1 MFFSRYTAILLCAAV
16 LLAGGQ
22 TFAQD
27 AAQVKLG
34 FVDVE
39 KAIFTIDEGK
49 ARLKTLQDWA
59 TPVQEELATLSR
71 EISGLQAEMA
81 SKQGVANDAA
91 LGELNRRLVDK
102 QRVFEDKQ
110 RRGKRDFDERQEA
123 ILKDLGGKLND
134 VITKY
139 ADENRFTAV
148 FILKPNDLVYL
159 AHTADITDTVIKLFN
174 ERYPYQQAK

>member
-1 MFFSRYTAILLCAAV
+1 MVFSRFTAILLCGALIV
-16 LLAGGQ
+16 AGGQ
-22 TFAQD
+22 ALAQE
-27 AAQVKLG
+27 AVQVKLG

-39 KAIFTIDEGK
+39 KSLFSIDEGK
-49 ARLKTLQDWA
+49 ARLKALQDWA
-59 TPVQEELATLSR
+59 KPVQEELAALSR
-71 EISGLQAEMA
+71 EISGLQADLA

-91 LGELNRRLVDK
+91 LGDLNRRLVDR

-110 RRGKRDFDERQEA
+110 RRGKRDFDERQEV
-123 ILKDLGGKLND
+123 ILKDLGGKLNE

-159 AHTADITDTVIKLFN
+159 AHSADITDTVIKLFN